1 MSVPAESQFVSR
13 NIEAL
18 RVPPHSLEAEQ
29 AVLGGLMLSGEAW
42 AKIADKLTE
51 RDFYRRDHQLMY
63 RAIGELSEKGMPC
76 DAVTLGEW
84 FDAQGLAES
93 VGGTRYVLELANS
106 TPSAANIVAYA
117 EIVRE
122 KSVLRQLIDAGME
135 ITGETRDYASIADSG
150 NRMHRR
156 FCPVCGVHL
165 FSEAEA
171 RTVLRFSL
179 GRTSTDA
186 DVDAAIAAI
195 GPSFELASSRRS

>member
-93 VGGTRYVLELANS
+93 VGGTRYVL
-106 TPSAANIVAYA
+106 
-117 EIVRE
+117 
-122 KSVLRQLIDAGME
+122 
-135 ITGETRDYASIADSG
+135 
-150 NRMHRR
+150 
-156 FCPVCGVHL
+156 
-165 FSEAEA
+165 
-171 RTVLRFSL
+171 
-179 GRTSTDA
+179 
-186 DVDAAIAAI
+186 
-195 GPSFELASSRRS
+195 